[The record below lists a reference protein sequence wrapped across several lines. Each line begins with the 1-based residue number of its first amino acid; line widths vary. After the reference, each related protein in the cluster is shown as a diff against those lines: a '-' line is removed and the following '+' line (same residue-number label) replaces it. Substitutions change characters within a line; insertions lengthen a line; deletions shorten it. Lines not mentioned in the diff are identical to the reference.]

1 MCWRRENN
9 GRLGKRHRF
18 QSRGMDG
25 TETCA
30 EVPRTASRMGAVI
43 GAWGLFRWVL
53 GVAIVR
59 SETQCV
65 HEIAGAVSG
74 ADGRRRVEAG
84 QCDPQQQSDRRKKL
98 TEADVCSPANVAQS
112 WYPPSRARRRCQ
124 GVAHRSGA
132 GQPPKRRQSYL
143 IASPLAIAFR
153 VGTRSNEP
161 ATRSGKRAELNPKFV
176 VNL

>member
-1 MCWRRENN
+1 
-9 GRLGKRHRF
+9 
-18 QSRGMDG
+18 MDG

-74 ADGRRRVEAG
+74 ADGRRCVEAG
-84 QCDPQQQSDRRKKL
+84 QCDPQQQSDGRKKL
-98 TEADVCSPANVAQS
+98 TETDVYSPASVAQS
-112 WYPPSRARRRCQ
+112 WCPP
-124 GVAHRSGA
+124 
-132 GQPPKRRQSYL
+132 
-143 IASPLAIAFR
+143 FR

-161 ATRSGKRAELNPKFV
+161 VTRSGKRAELNPKFV